1 SRSNKKAPPQ
11 RSLAFGIQNLPLP
24 NPLNQTNDPS
34 NHHRHFEKQPRA
46 RNTMVRSTSNL
57 RQRLALSL
65 SGVGSSLT
73 HPTPCAPHPQFSPS
87 PSSPPPGSDSPPSS
101 PAQIQPRSGCD
112 PTQPRRQPSK

>member
-1 SRSNKKAPPQ
+1 MSRSNKKAPPQ

-46 RNTMVRSTSNL
+46 KNTMVRSTSNL

-65 SGVGSSLT
+65 SGVGFFSHAPNSLRATSAILAISLVSATRIRLSSII
-73 HPTPCAPHPQFSPS
+73 
-87 PSSPPPGSDSPPSS
+87 SSANPPSLRL
-101 PAQIQPRSGCD
+101 RS
-112 PTQPRRQPSK
+112 